1 MKKKRVIVSV
11 TTDLHSDQ
19 RVHKTCLSLY
29 SRGYDVLLVGRKLK
43 NSFIDS
49 GINQELP
56 YSIYRFNLFFK
67 KGFMFYMT
75 FNIRLLFFLFFNKSD
90 ILFANDLDTLIPN
103 FIVSKFKKN
112 HLVYDSHELFTEVP
126 ELNNRVFVKSFWL
139 YIERFIFPRLKNI
152 ITVSDA
158 IASFYFKKYNI
169 NIQVVRNV
177 PFKTKYIFESKQA
190 LTNSFEKELCVAG
203 SKIIYQG
210 SLNKDRGIE
219 LMIRAMKYIDSTLFI
234 VGDGDIKN
242 SLENLVKKIGISDR
256 VKFLGRVPFF
266 NLKSIT
272 KKMDLGLSL
281 EEDVCLAY
289 RYSLPNKIFDYVHA
303 EIPVLVSNLPE
314 MMNVVNKYKIGK
326 VLQSREP
333 QDVACEIN
341 DILLSKKSFEGYF
354 LKAKNELCWEREQE
368 KLFKIFHSF

>member
-1 MKKKRVIVSV
+1 LKKKRVIVSV

-29 SRGYDVLLVGRKLK
+29 SRGFDVLLVGRKLK

-177 PFKTKYIFESKQA
+177 PFKTKCIFESKQT

-242 SLENLVKKIGISDR
+242 SLESLVKKIGISDR

>member
-29 SRGYDVLLVGRKLK
+29 SRGFDVLLVGRKLK

-177 PFKTKYIFESKQA
+177 PFKTKYIFESKQTS
-190 LTNSFEKELCVAG
+190 TNSFEKELCVAG

-242 SLENLVKKIGISDR
+242 SLESLVK
-256 VKFLGRVPFF
+256 
-266 NLKSIT
+266 
-272 KKMDLGLSL
+272 
-281 EEDVCLAY
+281 
-289 RYSLPNKIFDYVHA
+289 
-303 EIPVLVSNLPE
+303 
-314 MMNVVNKYKIGK
+314 
-326 VLQSREP
+326 
-333 QDVACEIN
+333 
-341 DILLSKKSFEGYF
+341 
-354 LKAKNELCWEREQE
+354 
-368 KLFKIFHSF
+368 

>member
-29 SRGYDVLLVGRKLK
+29 SRGFDVLLVGRKLK

-177 PFKTKYIFESKQA
+177 PFKTKCIFESKQT

-242 SLENLVKKIGISDR
+242 SLESLVKKIGISDR